1 MASASAAAASDEH
14 PRKRA
19 RSASAEDRLSE
30 LPDCLLHDILALVG
44 SRQAVRTSVLSRRW
58 RGLWRSAPRVDIDQR
73 EFRRAC
79 GGEEGE
85 PVVDCDGFEDF
96 ADGILSPTLLG
107 GTGTPPLDAFRLH
120 LLYEGR
126 FITFGRWVR
135 RALTRRPASVDI
147 HVEYGGTVDWPPA
160 LTLGDGAGTGR
171 LKRLHLF
178 GVHLGFISGDGGR
191 LAELLPVLEDLRMES
206 CTFGH
211 EPSSPTTTIAIPT
224 LRSLALA
231 VVPRR
236 TARPYALTVASPR
249 VASLRLFLP
258 FSRTRAA
265 AVRVAPAEEG
275 EALASL
281 VTASITVLETDQELN
296 RRMNKHKLD
305 FLASTRNMLDRFPNV
320 RNLDLSGFPTIA
332 LLDKASQEFPTLPSL
347 TTLLLSV
354 CDVGANC
361 YVLKSVLRNAP
372 NLEHLRLHRCKFL
385 GTPKR
390 KRGNSR
396 SKGKS
401 SSTCLDSLSSK
412 CKSLQSVEIKF
423 RPIDNVRHH
432 DLVGLLKEMLG
443 ETKRQHCKKSI
454 SEGTVTILIPI
465 T

>member
-1 MASASAAAASDEH
+1 MAVASSAASDEP

-19 RSASAEDRLSE
+19 RSAGAEDRLSE

-58 RGLWRSAPRVDIDQR
+58 RDLWRSAPCVDIDQR

-79 GGEEGE
+79 GEGEEESRWWWWWWTATASRTSLTAYCRRRSWAAPARRRWTRSALRGE
-85 PVVDCDGFEDF
+85 VHHLREVGPPRAHAPPRVGRH
-96 ADGILSPTLLG
+96 PQG
-107 GTGTPPLDAFRLH
+107 GTM
-120 LLYEGR
+120 
-126 FITFGRWVR
+126 
-135 RALTRRPASVDI
+135 
-147 HVEYGGTVDWPPA
+147 DWPSA
-160 LTLGDGAGTGR
+160 LTLGSGDGAGTSR

-178 GVHLGFISGDGGR
+178 GVHLGFISGDGGWQ
-191 LAELLPVLEDLRMES
+191 LAQLLPVLEDLRMES
-206 CTFGH
+206 CTYGH
-211 EPSSPTTTIAIPT
+211 ESSTIAIPT
-224 LRSLALA
+224 LKSLA

-236 TARPYALTVASPR
+236 TARPYALTVTSPR

-265 AVRVAPAEEG
+265 AVRVAPEEG
-275 EALASL
+275 EQALASL
-281 VTASITVLETDQELN
+281 VTASISVLETDQEFHLN

-305 FLASTRNMLDRFPNV
+305 FLASTRSMLDRFPNV

-332 LLDKASQEFPTLPSL
+332 LLDKASQEFPMLHNL
-347 TTLLLSV
+347 TTLLLSE
-354 CDVGANC
+354 CDVGVSC

-372 NLEHLRLHRCKFL
+372 NLEHLRLHRCKFI

-412 CKSLQSVEIKF
+412 RMNLQSVEIKC
-423 RPIDNVRHH
+423 RPIDNVRQY
-432 DLVGLLKEMLG
+432 DLVVFLKEMLC
-443 ETKRQHCKKSI
+443 ETNRRRCKRSV
-454 SEGTVTILIPI
+454 SEGTITILIHI

>member
-1 MASASAAAASDEH
+1 MQQSGPVLKPNPVRFATEAKQDGTASAPRNTQIRSIKATTHNFARAARLGWGRPPLSSTMEIEGSRKRKRTPAAAA
-14 PRKRA
+14 A
-19 RSASAEDRLSE
+19 AEDRLSE

-320 RNLDLSGFPTIA
+320 RNLDLSGFPTIVRNCVSPIA
-332 LLDKASQEFPTLPSL
+332 LSL
-347 TTLLLSV
+347 FESF
-354 CDVGANC
+354 N
-361 YVLKSVLRNAP
+361 SS
-372 NLEHLRLHRCKFL
+372 EHTSFAFIFF
-385 GTPKR
+385 
-390 KRGNSR
+390 N
-396 SKGKS
+396 
-401 SSTCLDSLSSK
+401 
-412 CKSLQSVEIKF
+412 F
-423 RPIDNVRHH
+423 
-432 DLVGLLKEMLG
+432 
-443 ETKRQHCKKSI
+443 
-454 SEGTVTILIPI
+454 
-465 T
+465 